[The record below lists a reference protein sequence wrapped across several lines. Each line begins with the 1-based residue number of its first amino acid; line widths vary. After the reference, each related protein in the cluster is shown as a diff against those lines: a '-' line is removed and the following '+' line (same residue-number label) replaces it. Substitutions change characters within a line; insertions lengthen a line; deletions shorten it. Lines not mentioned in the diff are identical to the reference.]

1 MLGGAGEEIELG
13 HPLDWKEALRLTLGD
28 GLSDPAS
35 EEEVVWLEELRDS
48 TLQDDMSKDLGREV
62 FMRTRRSNVDTLKS
76 KKEYFSLISFQ
87 KFELSEFCLQ
97 NGASFGKSQLL
108 KTELRLF
115 VIFFKHCHI
124 LKVQYYQNGNS

>member
-1 MLGGAGEEIELG
+1 MEAGPEFSMLGGAGEEIELG
-13 HPLDWKEALRLTLGD
+13 HPLDWKEALRLTLGE
-28 GLSDPAS
+28 GLSEPAS

-87 KFELSEFCLQ
+87 KLELFEFCLQ
-97 NGASFGKSQLL
+97 NGSSFGKSKQ
-108 KTELRLF
+108 T
-115 VIFFKHCHI
+115 
-124 LKVQYYQNGNS
+124 